1 MKFKATGQNNETGA
15 RMVLEIDAE
24 SKGAAERKATQAG
37 MYVTKIESAGGEG
50 VDYETMSSSARPGMG
65 RKLLIRL
72 ILLVIVLAALW
83 FLWPRF
89 RALIDQ

>member
-1 MKFKATGQNNETGA
+1 MKYKAIGQNNETGA

-37 MYVTKIESAGGEG
+37 MYVTRIELPDGDGP
-50 VDYETMSSSARPGMG
+50 DYETISSSARS
-65 RKLLIRL
+65 RLKSKLLIRL
-72 ILLVIVLAALW
+72 ILLLIVLAALW
-83 FLWPRF
+83 LLWPRF